1 MLIQNS
7 SFLIVYNKFFGKDNE
22 RLNETSLYRHDK
34 KLYSLFCFLLSIYLE
49 YTCNISDES
58 EEISDI
64 SLKEC

>member
-22 RLNETSLYRHDK
+22 RLNETSLYRHYK

-49 YTCNISDES
+49 YTCNISDDPKK
-58 EEISDI
+58 IIDMP
-64 SLKEC
+64 LKEC